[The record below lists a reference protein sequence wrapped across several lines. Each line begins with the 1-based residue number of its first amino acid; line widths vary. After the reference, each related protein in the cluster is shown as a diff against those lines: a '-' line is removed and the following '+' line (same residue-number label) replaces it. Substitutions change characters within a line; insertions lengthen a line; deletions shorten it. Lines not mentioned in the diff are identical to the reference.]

1 MKTRT
6 LNGFFYGLFM
16 DVDLLNE
23 MDIRALNPRRAFVD
37 GYALHLGVRATL
49 VPAEGHKA
57 YGMVIAMT
65 HAELDMLY
73 GASGLQHYR
82 PEAVL
87 AQLLNGNN
95 LPALCYNL
103 PGPPSPDEANEEY
116 AGQLR
121 TVLAKLKFP
130 PEYIESVN

>member
-1 MKTRT
+1 MNTRT
-6 LNGFFYGLFM
+6 VNGFFYGLFM

-23 MDIRALNPRRAFVD
+23 MDIQAFDLRPAFVD

-65 HAELDMLY
+65 HADLDMLY
-73 GASGLQHYR
+73 GAPGLKQYR

-87 AQLLNGNN
+87 AQVLSGDS

-103 PGPPSPDEANEEY
+103 PEPPPPEEANEEY

-121 TVLAKLKFP
+121 SVLAKLKFP
-130 PEYIESVN
+130 PEYIDSVK